1 MHPFTLFVYCII
13 CLFFVV
19 FFVVLFV
26 LFVLF
31 VLMSLGL
38 GGGENLESESDLCEN
53 LLEILFFSS

>member
-19 FFVVLFV
+19 LVVLV
-26 LFVLF
+26 VLF

>member
-19 FFVVLFV
+19 FFV